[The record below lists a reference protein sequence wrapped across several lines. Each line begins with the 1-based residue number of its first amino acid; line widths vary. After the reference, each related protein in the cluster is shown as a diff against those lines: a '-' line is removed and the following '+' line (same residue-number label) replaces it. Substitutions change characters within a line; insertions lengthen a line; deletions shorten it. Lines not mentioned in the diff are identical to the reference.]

1 MEILRER
8 RASRSGVRLS
18 AADVAGVAAAVAAAV
33 AALAA
38 AVAAVAAA
46 AAGRNRWAR
55 QPGRAFGGRRGT
67 AAGVCWLGECW
78 VSAQL

>member
-33 AALAA
+33 AALA
-38 AVAAVAAA
+38 AAVAAA